1 MIQGFD
7 ELEVWEELKST
18 PTPYPACG
26 KATDQ
31 FVTVEYV
38 VEQHRCYPCDLL
50 AIAEIP
56 EAS

>member
-7 ELEVWEELKST
+7 ELEAWEELKST
-18 PTPYPACG
+18 PTPCPVCG
-26 KATDQ
+26 KITDQ
-31 FVTVEYV
+31 FVTLNV